1 MDNDFTVY
9 DTNRNK
15 ITGDFN
21 NTGVSLS
28 AEYGRKNDL
37 QNSWYIE
44 PQAQFT
50 LGYLGGDSYTTSNG
64 IEVSQSGIKS
74 AVGRIG
80 FNIGKEVGSKGVVY
94 AKANLLHEFGGAYD
108 VTMYDGRDRV
118 KVGDTFNDTW
128 FEYGVGAAFAAGKN
142 SHVYLDVERSSGSDF
157 TKDWQWNIGARWT
170 F

>member
-50 LGYLGGDSYTTSNG
+50 LG
-64 IEVSQSGIKS
+64 IW
-74 AVGRIG
+74 A
-80 FNIGKEVGSKGVVY
+80 
-94 AKANLLHEFGGAYD
+94 
-108 VTMYDGRDRV
+108 
-118 KVGDTFNDTW
+118 
-128 FEYGVGAAFAAGKN
+128 
-142 SHVYLDVERSSGSDF
+142 
-157 TKDWQWNIGARWT
+157 
-170 F
+170 